1 NSAATALAALFWSP
15 WLGSALLAARG
26 LMGAA
31 GAAYLLAGA
40 AHLSIALLEAGTPVY
55 GHVDAALAGLGAL
68 LLRAAR
74 RGRRVATLSAGV
86 PPPHSELL

>member
-1 NSAATALAALFWSP
+1 
-15 WLGSALLAARG
+15 
-26 LMGAA
+26 
-31 GAAYLLAGA
+31 A

-55 GHVDAALAGLGAL
+55 GHVDAALAGLGTL

>member
-1 NSAATALAALFWSP
+1 
-15 WLGSALLAARG
+15 
-26 LMGAA
+26 
-31 GAAYLLAGA
+31 
-40 AHLSIALLEAGTPVY
+40 LSIALLEAGTPVY

>member
-1 NSAATALAALFWSP
+1 T
-15 WLGSALLAARG
+15 WLGSALLAARVRDRAALVRA

-40 AHLSIALLEAGTPVY
+40 AHLSIALLGAGAPVY
-55 GHVDAALAGLGAL
+55 AHVDAALACLGAS

-74 RGRRVATLSAGV
+74 RPRRVAAQSAGL
-86 PPPHSELL
+86 PPPRSELP